1 VPVERSKDWMVI
13 SAAGAS
19 GRGPVVIVIEG
30 WADLKI

>member
-1 VPVERSKDWMVI
+1 MVI